1 MVSMEESTELWIC
14 QFYDETKSH
23 KNKNKVS
30 PVSNFETIFQWF
42 RVSASCTFFDLT
54 VKVFEPFFG
63 QFQKICVQILFH
75 FCKKIARSTFRNLLS
90 RIIFCKVWGKMD
102 KKFNK
107 MGHPRH
113 LFSLFLSLQTQI
125 TIFAA
130 NKCEKCPSSKQC
142 WDSNPRPLE
151 HTSPPIT
158 TRPGLPHKWWL
169 FQTIPKARSF
179 LCYLQ

>member
-1 MVSMEESTELWIC
+1 MTGFKLQISGVGSNHTTNLATTTAHQQFASFFLKNGPNTATFCLFSFLSHDKYSTNLILNDESIDGVLGIWTLGGRMVSMEESTELWIC

-90 RIIFCKVWGKMD
+90 RIIFCKV
-102 KKFNK
+102 
-107 MGHPRH
+107 
-113 LFSLFLSLQTQI
+113 
-125 TIFAA
+125 
-130 NKCEKCPSSKQC
+130 
-142 WDSNPRPLE
+142 
-151 HTSPPIT
+151 
-158 TRPGLPHKWWL
+158 
-169 FQTIPKARSF
+169 
-179 LCYLQ
+179 